1 MKLGIKITKSSL
13 PLIAALN
20 SGVTPLF
27 EATKHDCWYLIEIE
41 EDGTL
46 GHADIVN
53 KREMLQTHDI
63 KKRTPF
69 VLSLKEI

>member
-13 PLIAALN
+13 PLITALN
-20 SGVTPLF
+20 SGVEPLL
-27 EATKHDCWYLIEIE
+27 EATSNDWYLIEIE
-41 EDGTL
+41 DDGTL
-46 GHADIVN
+46 GHADIVT
-53 KREMLQTHDI
+53 KREMLKTHDI